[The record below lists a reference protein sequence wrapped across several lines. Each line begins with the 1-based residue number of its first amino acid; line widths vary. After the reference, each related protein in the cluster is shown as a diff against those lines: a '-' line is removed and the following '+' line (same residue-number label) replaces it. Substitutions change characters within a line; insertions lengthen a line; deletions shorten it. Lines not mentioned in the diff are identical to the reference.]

1 MDRSNFDDT
10 FILKRRA
17 QYHIA
22 KVSTNLT
29 ILVGIGL
36 ADHMLF
42 SRYRFLVRGLVLRA
56 QELLGRQKHITVP
69 YKRPLAALQI

>member
-42 SRYRFLVRGLVLRA
+42 SRYGFF
-56 QELLGRQKHITVP
+56 GRWARSKSAGTFGTTKTYHSAV
-69 YKRPLAALQI
+69 